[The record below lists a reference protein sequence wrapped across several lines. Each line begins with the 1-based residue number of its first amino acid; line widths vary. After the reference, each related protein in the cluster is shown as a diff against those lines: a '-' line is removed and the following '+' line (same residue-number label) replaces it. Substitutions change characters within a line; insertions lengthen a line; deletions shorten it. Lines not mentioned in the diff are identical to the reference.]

1 MGLSSTWLQI
11 IRGYKLDMVV
21 SPDPGSE
28 PVYPLRSTVVSGI
41 SRASGDAVMIKYYDT
56 KMVYDES
63 LPELDRKRAVVS
75 MLRELQILKRLDA
88 IQHAK
93 STSFVPE
100 IIEILAEL
108 SGANQNSNLDEETKE
123 HDLGKKAGKK
133 PDLEG
138 FFIVQE
144 QFDVDLEKLLD
155 PLRSR
160 SNAVSDFGSS
170 MCS

>member
-1 MGLSSTWLQI
+1 MGLSLTWLQI

-56 KMVYDES
+56 KMVYDTS
-63 LPELDRKRAVVS
+63 LPELERKRALVS

-88 IQHAK
+88 IQHEKAA
-93 STSFVPE
+93 SFVPE

-108 SGANQNSNLDEETKE
+108 SGQNQTPNNYQEERKHSE
-123 HDLGKKAGKK
+123 SADKKDK
-133 PDLEG
+133 PPMLEG
-138 FFIVQE
+138 FFVVQE
-144 QFDVDLEKLLD
+144 SFDVDLEKLID
-155 PLRSR
+155 PLHSH
-160 SNAVSDFGSS
+160 SESDFSS
-170 MCS
+170 SEAG

>member
-1 MGLSSTWLQI
+1 
-11 IRGYKLDMVV
+11 MVV

-41 SRASGDAVMIKYYDT
+41 SRASGDAVMIKYFDT
-56 KMVYDES
+56 MMVYDKS
-63 LPELDRKRAVVS
+63 LPEADRKRALVS

-93 STSFVPE
+93 ATSFVPE

-108 SGANQNSNLDEETKE
+108 CGSNEYPYSELGEEKGHELDM
-123 HDLGKKAGKK
+123 DK
-133 PDLEG
+133 PPRLDG

-144 QFDVDLEKLLD
+144 SFDVDLEKLID
-155 PLRSR
+155 PL
-160 SNAVSDFGSS
+160 
-170 MCS
+170 